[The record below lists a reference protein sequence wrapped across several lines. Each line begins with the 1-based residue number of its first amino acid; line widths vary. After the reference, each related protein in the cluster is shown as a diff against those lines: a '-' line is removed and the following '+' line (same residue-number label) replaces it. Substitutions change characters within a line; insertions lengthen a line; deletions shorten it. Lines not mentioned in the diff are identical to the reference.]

1 MIEGQQMTSSST
13 DFLQDYQQV
22 EDAYSQGN
30 YEEAASLVYNL
41 IQDYPEDPSSRLLCG
56 HIYCYGLHQ
65 YDVAKEQY
73 QLVLDLTDDPSLL
86 GYAQQGM
93 SDSEQF
99 ITDYPATS
107 SESEENLEELNF
119 DEYQNEES
127 VEDKVSSYPKD
138 NLHQNGLE
146 LDVQELENITDP
158 ELLLDENSLELD
170 TKELEN
176 ITDPELL
183 LDENS
188 LELDVQELENI
199 TDPELLLDDNNLK
212 LTPEETTEKFDFDQ
226 LELEDI
232 DDLELTDPDAD
243 NNPFTTNSSS
253 SNHQQENSKY
263 LDDLDELSDLTEYEE
278 PLATKNGKISANEN
292 ETEPKI
298 LDNSISTNGRISDGL
313 EDISDFSLNSDL
325 DEIWKNKQ
333 EEILKTE
340 ESAEDDIVEY
350 EDIKNNK
357 LNQNLTKEPQVEN
370 LDLEELNEDFENVID
385 EILDSSGEMVTGTL
399 NNTKNSTVD
408 LGKTSETEDQKFNSN
423 LSDIDEATLLMGNKN
438 NFQWEETENFDEM
451 TSEIDELGDE
461 LYDIYNKRETEK
473 NTTNEIAEEEVD
485 SFEMNEFDE
494 EAFTEAFHLDEA
506 EDIEDRKSNGFLE
519 DDEFGNFEDYGSLT
533 EGIETPTDMTTS
545 NMQLGASNLETMDTG
560 ILVGATTGAL
570 FDSKTDPSAIGN
582 EEAIPIDHQLPTFS
596 KVKGEAVDT
605 TVMVEQG
612 GLAFWE
618 NASLS
623 TKQLYTAIGT
633 GLVSLI
639 AVAFVTNMVSFRAAQ
654 EQKTEI
660 ISDLRST
667 GWIMT
672 GVAGISSFLTAYGL
686 GTLTKK
692 QVERANQDLH
702 TQFDIIC
709 DGNLKARAT
718 VYSEDEFG
726 KLSAKFNH
734 MAKVIQATYTD
745 AQRKAEENEQ
755 AREDLQRQVI
765 RLLDDVEGAAR
776 GDLTVS
782 AEVTADVLGAVA
794 DSFNL
799 TIQNLREIVHQVK
812 EAAQKVSRGS
822 MDSATFAQGL
832 STDALRQAEEL
843 AATLQSVQVMTDAIQ
858 RVAENAR
865 ETEDVARS
873 AAALALKG
881 GETVDRTV
889 AGILQIREG
898 VADATRRVKRLSE
911 FTQEISKIVGSI
923 SSIASRT
930 NLLALN
936 ASIEAARAGEA
947 GKGFAV
953 VADEVRQLADK
964 SAKESKNIEHT
975 VMQIQTETGGVM
987 TGMEEA
993 TQHVIKGTS
1002 LAEEAK
1008 QSLEDIVQVTTRID
1022 VLVRSIAADTVEANE
1037 VAQSVSKVMQA
1048 VEMTAQETSQ
1058 ESQRVYSSLQ
1068 NLVGVARDLLTSVE
1082 RFRVDPAEQ

>member
-1 MIEGQQMTSSST
+1 MTSSST
-13 DFLQDYQQV
+13 DFLQDYQKV

-30 YEEAASLVYNL
+30 YEEAAALVYNL
-41 IQDYPEDPSSRLLCG
+41 IQDYPEDPSARLLCG

-65 YDVAKEQY
+65 YDVATEQY
-73 QLVLDLTDDPSLL
+73 HSVLDLTDDPDFIS
-86 GYAQQGM
+86 YAQQGI
-93 SDSEQF
+93 SDSKGF
-99 ITDYPATS
+99 ITNNPTT
-107 SESEENLEELNF
+107 SESEEFIEDINF
-119 DEYQNEES
+119 DKN
-127 VEDKVSSYPKD
+127 
-138 NLHQNGLE
+138 
-146 LDVQELENITDP
+146 
-158 ELLLDENSLELD
+158 LDEVAMEEEIYNSQKSIANKELFLDKNSLELD
-170 TKELEN
+170 AKDLEN
-176 ITDPELL
+176 ITEKELF
-183 LDENS
+183 LDENND
-188 LELDVQELENI
+188 ELIKEN
-199 TDPELLLDDNNLK
+199 
-212 LTPEETTEKFDFDQ
+212 FDFDQ
-226 LELEDI
+226 FDKLYLEDI
-232 DDLELTDPDAD
+232 DDLELTDEE
-243 NNPFTTNSSS
+243 NNPFSTNS
-253 SNHQQENSKY
+253 NLTNQKDEY
-263 LDDLDELSDLTEYEE
+263 VEELSDFTKYEE
-278 PLATKNGKISANEN
+278 PFGENDQELEYQLPIENNKETKNLLNDAVLNSSDGRENISEKISEFTLNE
-292 ETEPKI
+292 
-298 LDNSISTNGRISDGL
+298 
-313 EDISDFSLNSDL
+313 DL
-325 DEIWKNKQ
+325 DEIWKKQQ
-333 EEILKTE
+333 EEI
-340 ESAEDDIVEY
+340 AEDDRTKY
-350 EDIKNNK
+350 EDIKNYSD
-357 LNQNLTKEPQVEN
+357 LEIDHRIED
-370 LDLEELNEDFENVID
+370 LDLDELNDDFENVID
-385 EILDSSGEMVTGTL
+385 EILDNSEGMITGETNNIKSS
-399 NNTKNSTVD
+399 NSHLRITP
-408 LGKTSETEDQKFNSN
+408 ETEDKNHNHNFSS
-423 LSDIDEATLLMGNKN
+423 LDKATLLTGNN
-438 NFQWEETENFDEM
+438 NSFGWEETEDISGI
-451 TSEIDELGDE
+451 SEISEISDGIDELEDG
-461 LYDIYNKRETEK
+461 LYNQWNNIEDVGTGVTEK
-473 NTTNEIAEEEVD
+473 LD
-485 SFEMNEFDE
+485 SFEINEFDE
-494 EAFTEAFHLDEA
+494 AGFSEAFDIDE
-506 EDIEDRKSNGFLE
+506 EGNTKGRKANGFLE
-519 DDEFGNFEDYGSLT
+519 DDEFGDFEEYESLT
-533 EGIETPTDMTTS
+533 DEMEMPTDMTAPDMSTA
-545 NMQLGASNLETMDTG
+545 ASNNIEAMDTG
-560 ILVGATTGAL
+560 MVVGGTTGAL
-570 FDSKTDPSAIGN
+570 FDNRTDRSAIDN
-582 EEAIPIDHQLPTFS
+582 EETIPIDNQLPTFS
-596 KVKGEAVDT
+596 KIKGEAVDT

-639 AVAFVTNMVSFRAAQ
+639 VVAFVSNVVSYRAYQ
-654 EQKTEI
+654 EQKTEV
-660 ISDLRST
+660 ISYLRGT

-672 GVAGISSFLTAYGL
+672 GIAGISSFLTAYGL
-686 GTLTKK
+686 GSLTTK
-692 QVERANQDLH
+692 QIERANKDLH
-702 TQFDIIC
+702 TQFDIIA

-726 KLSAKFNH
+726 KLAAKFNH

-755 AREDLQRQVI
+755 AKEDLQRQVI

-993 TQHVIKGTS
+993 TQHVIKGTE

-1022 VLVRSIAADTVEANE
+1022 VLVRSIAADTVEQNE

-1048 VEMTAQETSQ
+1048 VELTAQETSQ

-1068 NLVGVARDLLTSVE
+1068 NLVGIARDLLTSVE
-1082 RFRVDPAEQ
+1082 RFRVDPADQ

>member
-1 MIEGQQMTSSST
+1 MTSSST
-13 DFLQDYQQV
+13 DFLQDYHKV

-30 YEEAASLVYNL
+30 YEEAATLVYNL
-41 IQDYPEDPSSRLLCG
+41 IQDYPENPSSRLLCG

-73 QLVLDLTDDPSLL
+73 QLVFDLSDDPELL
-86 GYAQQGM
+86 EYARQGI

-99 ITDYPATS
+99 IRDYSVTS
-107 SESEENLEELNF
+107 DESPEILDDINLDDYQDEEFLEGQISREM
-119 DEYQNEES
+119 EAIAEQN
-127 VEDKVSSYPKD
+127 D
-138 NLHQNGLE
+138 LE
-146 LDVQELENITDP
+146 LDEKDQEDITDP
-158 ELLLDENSLELD
+158 ELILNENILELDANELENFRDSELILNKNALELDANDLENIADSELILNENSLELD
-170 TKELEN
+170 MEDLEN
-176 ITDPELL
+176 IRDSELIL
-183 LDENS
+183 NENTLELTEENS
-188 LELDVQELENI
+188 GEN
-199 TDPELLLDDNNLK
+199 LHLGK
-212 LTPEETTEKFDFDQ
+212 
-226 LELEDI
+226 LELEKI
-232 DDLELTDPDAD
+232 NDLELTDEDD
-243 NNPFTTNSSS
+243 NPFTKNGSFYKD
-253 SNHQQENSKY
+253 EY
-263 LDDLDELSDLTEYEE
+263 LEDLEDLTQSDNNIIDNQEIKKQLPIENGQVFTNG
-278 PLATKNGKISANEN
+278 TKQKLTDNVVLNGK
-292 ETEPKI
+292 
-298 LDNSISTNGRISDGL
+298 NSESL
-313 EDISDFSLNSDL
+313 EDIPDFTLAAEL
-325 DEIWKNKQ
+325 DEIWKKQQ
-333 EEILKTE
+333 EELLKEEEMSESQIL
-340 ESAEDDIVEY
+340 EY
-350 EDIKNNK
+350 EDIKNSKTTQNV
-357 LNQNLTKEPQVEN
+357 NQGYQKEE
-370 LDLEELNEDFENVID
+370 LDLDLLNEDFENVID
-385 EILDSSGEMVTGTL
+385 EILDSSEETNNIKNEGTE
-399 NNTKNSTVD
+399 NKNSSRNF
-408 LGKTSETEDQKFNSN
+408 SET
-423 LSDIDEATLLMGNKN
+423 SDIDEATLLMENKN
-438 NFQWEETENFDEM
+438 NHFKGGKIRGKQV
-451 TSEIDELGDE
+451 EIGDE
-461 LYDIYNKRETEK
+461 LYKEWEQREEK
-473 NTTNEIAEEEVD
+473 SEEVVEELD
-485 SFEMNEFDE
+485 SFDMNEFDE
-494 EAFTEAFHLDEA
+494 AAFSQAFNLDQEENGDQKA
-506 EDIEDRKSNGFLE
+506 NGFLE
-519 DDEFGNFEDYGSLT
+519 DDEFGNFEDYASLT
-533 EGIETPTDMTTS
+533 EGIEEVSTDMTTPEIEVV
-545 NMQLGASNLETMDTG
+545 GSNLEPMDTG
-560 ILVGATTGAL
+560 MVMGATTGAL
-570 FDSKTDPSAIGN
+570 FDNKADGSAIDN
-582 EEAIPIDHQLPTFS
+582 EEAIPIVDHQLPTFS
-596 KVKGEAVDT
+596 KIKGEEVDT
-605 TVMVEQG
+605 SVMVEQG

-618 NASLS
+618 NASLY

-633 GLVSLI
+633 MIVSFI
-639 AVAFVTNMVSFRAAQ
+639 AVASVSYTVSLTSSQ
-654 EQKTEI
+654 EEKTEVV
-660 ISDLRST
+660 SDLRRT

-672 GVAGISSFLTAYGL
+672 AVAGISSGLTAYGL
-686 GTLTKK
+686 GRITAK
-692 QVERANQDLH
+692 QIERANKDLN

-709 DGNLKARAT
+709 DGNLKAIAT

-726 KLSAKFNH
+726 KLAAKFNH
-734 MAKVIQATYTD
+734 TAKVIQATYMD

-755 AREDLQRQVI
+755 AKEDLQRQVI

-782 AEVTADVLGAVA
+782 AEVTANVLGAVA

-799 TIQNLREIVHQVK
+799 IIQNLREIVHQVK
-812 EAAQKVSRGS
+812 EAAQRVSRGS

-858 RVAENAR
+858 RVANNAR

-923 SSIASRT
+923 SAIASRT

-993 TQHVIKGTS
+993 TQHVIKGTA

-1022 VLVRSIAADTVEANE
+1022 VLVRSIAADTVEQNE
-1037 VAQSVSKVMQA
+1037 VAQSVSKVMQG

-1082 RFRVDPAEQ
+1082 RFRVDPAE

>member
-1 MIEGQQMTSSST
+1 MTSSST
-13 DFLQDYQQV
+13 DFLQDYQKV
-22 EDAYSQGN
+22 EDAYNQGN
-30 YEEAASLVYNL
+30 YEEAAALVYNL
-41 IQDYPEDPSSRLLCG
+41 IQDYPEDPSARLLCG

-65 YDVAKEQY
+65 YDVATEQY
-73 QLVLDLTDDPSLL
+73 HSVLDLTDEPDLINH
-86 GYAQQGM
+86 AQQGI
-93 SDSEQF
+93 SDSEQL
-99 ITDYPATS
+99 ITNNPAA
-107 SESEENLEELNF
+107 SESEEFLEDINF
-119 DEYQNEES
+119 D
-127 VEDKVSSYPKD
+127 D
-138 NLHQNGLE
+138 NLDEVTMGEEIHNSQESIADKGLF
-146 LDVQELENITDP
+146 LDENSLNPDKNSLE
-158 ELLLDENSLELD
+158 LDENSLELD
-170 TKELEN
+170 ESSLELDAKDLEN
-176 ITDPELL
+176 ITGQELF
-183 LDENS
+183 LDENND
-188 LELDVQELENI
+188 ELITEN
-199 TDPELLLDDNNLK
+199 
-212 LTPEETTEKFDFDQ
+212 FDFDK
-226 LELEDI
+226 LDLEDI
-232 DDLELTDPDAD
+232 DDLELTDPE
-243 NNPFTTNSSS
+243 NNPF
-253 SNHQQENSKY
+253 
-263 LDDLDELSDLTEYEE
+263 
-278 PLATKNGKISANEN
+278 
-292 ETEPKI
+292 
-298 LDNSISTNGRISDGL
+298 STNGNSSNGKDEDL
-313 EDISDFSLNSDL
+313 EDIDDFTTYGEPFGEDEQESEDRLPTENDKNTEKSLDDVVLNNSDNLENISGKISDFSLNEDL
-325 DEIWKNKQ
+325 DEIWNKQ
-333 EEILKTE
+333 QEELFKEEEI
-340 ESAEDDIVEY
+340 AEDERTKYEDIKY
-350 EDIKNNK
+350 EDIKNNAV
-357 LNQNLTKEPQVEN
+357 NSDVETDHGIED
-370 LDLEELNEDFENVID
+370 LDLDELNDDFENVID
-385 EILDSSGEMVTGTL
+385 EILDSSEGMITEQT
-399 NNTKNSTVD
+399 NNIKSSNSRLRITP
-408 LGKTSETEDQKFNSN
+408 ETEEKKPNRNFSDLDQATMLTGNNNSF
-423 LSDIDEATLLMGNKN
+423 G
-438 NFQWEETENFDEM
+438 WEETED
-451 TSEIDELGDE
+451 IDELSDGIDE
-461 LYDIYNKRETEK
+461 LEDGLYHQWNNDVGTGATEK
-473 NTTNEIAEEEVD
+473 LE
-485 SFEMNEFDE
+485 SFEINEFDE
-494 EAFTEAFHLDEA
+494 AAFSEAFDIDEEGNTEG
-506 EDIEDRKSNGFLE
+506 RKANGFLE
-519 DDEFGNFEDYGSLT
+519 DDEFGDFEEYGSLT
-533 EGIETPTDMTTS
+533 DEMEMPTDMTTPDL
-545 NMQLGASNLETMDTG
+545 NTAASNIEAMDTG
-560 ILVGATTGAL
+560 MVVGATTGAL
-570 FDSKTDPSAIGN
+570 FDNRTDPSAIGN
-582 EEAIPIDHQLPTFS
+582 EETIPIDNQLPTFS
-596 KVKGEAVDT
+596 KIKGEAVDT

-639 AVAFVTNMVSFRAAQ
+639 AVAIVSNIVSYRAYQ
-654 EQKTEI
+654 EQKTEV
-660 ISDLRST
+660 ISSLRGT

-672 GVAGISSFLTAYGL
+672 GIAGISSFLTAYGL
-686 GTLTKK
+686 GSLTTK
-692 QVERANQDLH
+692 QIERANKDLH
-702 TQFDIIC
+702 TQFDIIS

-726 KLSAKFNH
+726 KLAAKFNH

-755 AREDLQRQVI
+755 AKEDLQRQVI

-993 TQHVIKGTS
+993 TQHVIKGTE

-1022 VLVRSIAADTVEANE
+1022 VLVRSIAADTVEQNE

-1048 VEMTAQETSQ
+1048 VELTAQETSQ

-1082 RFRVDPAEQ
+1082 RFRVDPTEQ

>member
-1 MIEGQQMTSSST
+1 MTSSST
-13 DFLQDYQQV
+13 DFLQDYQKV
-22 EDAYSQGN
+22 EDAYNKGN
-30 YEEAASLVYNL
+30 YEEAAALVYNL
-41 IQDYPEDPSSRLLCG
+41 IKDYPEDPSARLLCG
-56 HIYCYGLHQ
+56 HIYCYGLNQ
-65 YDVAKEQY
+65 YDVATEQY
-73 QLVLDLTDDPSLL
+73 HSVLDLTDEPDLIN
-86 GYAQQGM
+86 YAQQGI

-99 ITDYPATS
+99 ITNNPAA
-107 SESEENLEELNF
+107 SESEEFLEDINF
-119 DEYQNEES
+119 D
-127 VEDKVSSYPKD
+127 D
-138 NLHQNGLE
+138 NLDEETMGEEIDKSQESIADKGLF
-146 LDVQELENITDP
+146 
-158 ELLLDENSLELD
+158 LDENSLELD
-170 TKELEN
+170 AKDLEN
-176 ITDPELL
+176 LTSQELF
-183 LDENS
+183 LDENND
-188 LELDVQELENI
+188 ELITEN
-199 TDPELLLDDNNLK
+199 
-212 LTPEETTEKFDFDQ
+212 FDFDK
-226 LELEDI
+226 LDLEDI
-232 DDLELTDPDAD
+232 DDLELTGSE
-243 NNPFTTNSSS
+243 NNPF
-253 SNHQQENSKY
+253 
-263 LDDLDELSDLTEYEE
+263 
-278 PLATKNGKISANEN
+278 
-292 ETEPKI
+292 
-298 LDNSISTNGRISDGL
+298 STNGNPSNGKEEDLEDIDDFTKYGEPFGEDDQESEYQLPIENNKDTEKLLDDAVLTGSDGL
-313 EDISDFSLNSDL
+313 ENISGKISDFSLNEDL
-325 DEIWKNKQ
+325 DEIWNKQ
-333 EEILKTE
+333 KEELFKEEEI
-340 ESAEDDIVEY
+340 AEDERTKYEY
-350 EDIKNNK
+350 LKNNTDVETD
-357 LNQNLTKEPQVEN
+357 NGREN
-370 LDLEELNEDFENVID
+370 LDLDELNDDFENVID
-385 EILDSSGEMVTGTL
+385 EILDSSEGMIPEQT
-399 NNTKNSTVD
+399 NNMKSSNSPLQITP
-408 LGKTSETEDQKFNSN
+408 ETEDKKPN
-423 LSDIDEATLLMGNKN
+423 LNFPHLDEATLLTGNN
-438 NFQWEETENFDEM
+438 NSFGWEETED
-451 TSEIDELGDE
+451 IDELSDGIDE
-461 LYDIYNKRETEK
+461 LEEGLYNQWNNEDVGTGAAEK
-473 NTTNEIAEEEVD
+473 LD
-485 SFEMNEFDE
+485 SFEINEFDE
-494 EAFTEAFHLDEA
+494 PGFSEAFDIDE
-506 EDIEDRKSNGFLE
+506 EGNTQGRKANGFLE
-519 DDEFGNFEDYGSLT
+519 DDEFGDFEEYGSLT
-533 EGIETPTDMTTS
+533 DEMEMPTDMTAPNLSTSTS
-545 NMQLGASNLETMDTG
+545 NIEPMDTG
-560 ILVGATTGAL
+560 MVVGATTGAL
-570 FDSKTDPSAIGN
+570 FDNRTDPSAIGN
-582 EEAIPIDHQLPTFS
+582 EETIPIDNQLPTFS
-596 KVKGEAVDT
+596 KIKGEAVDT

-639 AVAFVTNMVSFRAAQ
+639 AVAVVSNFVSYRALQ
-654 EQKTEI
+654 EQKTEV
-660 ISDLRST
+660 ISSLRGT

-672 GVAGISSFLTAYGL
+672 GIAGISSFLTAYGL
-686 GTLTKK
+686 GSLTTK
-692 QVERANQDLH
+692 QIERANKDLH
-702 TQFDIIC
+702 TQFDIIS

-726 KLSAKFNH
+726 KLAAKFNH

-755 AREDLQRQVI
+755 AKEDLQRQVI

-865 ETEDVARS
+865 ETENVARS

-889 AGILQIREG
+889 AGILKIREG

-975 VMQIQTETGGVM
+975 VMQIQTETNGVM
-987 TGMEEA
+987 KGMEDA
-993 TQHVIKGTS
+993 TQHVIKGTE

-1022 VLVRSIAADTVEANE
+1022 VLVRSIAADTVEQNE

-1048 VEMTAQETSQ
+1048 VELTAQETSQ

>member
-1 MIEGQQMTSSST
+1 MTSSST
-13 DFLQDYQQV
+13 DFLQDYQKV

-30 YEEAASLVYNL
+30 YEEAAALVYNL
-41 IQDYPEDPSSRLLCG
+41 IQDYPEDPSARLLCG

-65 YDVAKEQY
+65 YDVATEQY
-73 QLVLDLTDDPSLL
+73 HLVLDLTDDPDFIN
-86 GYAQQGM
+86 YAQQGI

-99 ITDYPATS
+99 ITNNPAA
-107 SESEENLEELNF
+107 SESEEFLEDINF
-119 DEYQNEES
+119 DENLDEVAMEEEIYNS
-127 VEDKVSSYPKD
+127 QKPIAD
-138 NLHQNGLE
+138 
-146 LDVQELENITDP
+146 QELF
-158 ELLLDENSLELD
+158 LDENSLELD
-170 TKELEN
+170 TKDLED
-176 ITDPELL
+176 IT
-183 LDENS
+183 N
-188 LELDVQELENI
+188 QELFLDKSNH
-199 TDPELLLDDNNLK
+199 ELI
-212 LTPEETTEKFDFDQ
+212 TEKFDFDK
-226 LELEDI
+226 LDLEDI
-232 DDLELTDPDAD
+232 DDLELTVPE
-243 NNPFTTNSSS
+243 NNPFTTNGNP
-253 SNHQQENSKY
+253 SNQKDEDLEDLEDLEDIEDFTTYGEPFGKDDQESEYQLPIENNKNTEKL
-263 LDDLDELSDLTEYEE
+263 LDDAVL
-278 PLATKNGKISANEN
+278 
-292 ETEPKI
+292 
-298 LDNSISTNGRISDGL
+298 NSSESL
-313 EDISDFSLNSDL
+313 EDISEEISDFSLNEDL
-325 DEIWKNKQ
+325 DEIWNKQQEELFKQ
-333 EEILKTE
+333 EEI
-340 ESAEDDIVEY
+340 AEDDRTEY
-350 EDIKNNK
+350 EDIKNNTVNSK
-357 LNQNLTKEPQVEN
+357 VETDHRVED
-370 LDLEELNEDFENVID
+370 LDLDELNDDFENVID
-385 EILDSSGEMVTGTL
+385 EILDSSEGIITEQE
-399 NNTKNSTVD
+399 NNIKNSNYH
-408 LGKTSETEDQKFNSN
+408 LLKTPETEDKNPKHNFSGLDQ
-423 LSDIDEATLLMGNKN
+423 ATLLTVN
-438 NFQWEETENFDEM
+438 NNSFGWEETEDIDEL
-451 TSEIDELGDE
+451 SDGIDELGDG
-461 LYDIYNKRETEK
+461 LYNQWNNEDTSIGAIEK
-473 NTTNEIAEEEVD
+473 LD
-485 SFEMNEFDE
+485 SFEIDEFDE
-494 EAFTEAFHLDEA
+494 AAFSEAFDIGQEGNTEGKKA
-506 EDIEDRKSNGFLE
+506 NGFLE
-519 DDEFGNFEDYGSLT
+519 DDEFSDFEEYSSLT
-533 EGIETPTDMTTS
+533 DEMEMPTDMTTPDLS
-545 NMQLGASNLETMDTG
+545 SAASNIDAGMV
-560 ILVGATTGAL
+560 VGATTGAL
-570 FDSKTDPSAIGN
+570 FDNRTDPSAIDN
-582 EEAIPIDHQLPTFS
+582 EETIPIDNQLPTFS
-596 KVKGEAVDT
+596 KIKGEAVDT

-639 AVAFVTNMVSFRAAQ
+639 AVAFVSNIVSYRALQ
-654 EQKTEI
+654 DQKTEV
-660 ISDLRST
+660 ISYLRGT

-672 GVAGISSFLTAYGL
+672 GIAGISSFLTAYGL
-686 GTLTKK
+686 GSLTTK
-692 QVERANQDLH
+692 QIERANKDLH
-702 TQFDIIC
+702 TQFDIIS

-726 KLSAKFNH
+726 KLAAKFNH

-755 AREDLQRQVI
+755 AKEDLQRQVI

-993 TQHVIKGTS
+993 TQHVIKGTE

-1022 VLVRSIAADTVEANE
+1022 VLVRSIAADTVEQNE

-1048 VEMTAQETSQ
+1048 VELTAQETSQ